1 MRETRKTRPS
11 IAVPERAKMEAE
23 TGQAAT
29 SVINSTTQAAKGQSF
44 RIADFLS
51 HGAENGV
58 TLRHLETLTGIPG
71 REIRRC
77 IEQERRAG
85 TLIISDNQSG
95 YFLTDDPAEAQRF
108 AKSMRH
114 RASQIR
120 QTATA
125 IEKAAGLL

>member
-1 MRETRKTRPS
+1 MRQTKTRPDTA
-11 IAVPERAKMEAE
+11 IPGRVKAEAG

-51 HGAENGV
+51 QGAENAL
-58 TLRHLETLTGIPG
+58 TLRYLENLTGIPG

-95 YFLTDDPAEAQRF
+95 YFLTDDPA
-108 AKSMRH
+108 SVI
-114 RASQIR
+114 ASDNM
-120 QTATA
+120 
-125 IEKAAGLL
+125 